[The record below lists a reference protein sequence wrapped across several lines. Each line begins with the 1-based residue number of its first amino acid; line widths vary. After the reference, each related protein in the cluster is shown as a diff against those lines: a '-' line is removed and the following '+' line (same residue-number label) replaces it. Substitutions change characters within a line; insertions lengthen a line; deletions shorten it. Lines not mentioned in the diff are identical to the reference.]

1 MAGLCHITKENILS
15 KTSTKTATWKLVPDP
30 FMFAKN
36 YTPSVLV
43 NENFEASHLY
53 DKGNSKTIKICSN
66 QDEDQLR
73 FIFKNDL

>member
-1 MAGLCHITKENILS
+1 MSYYKRKNILS

-53 DKGNSKTIKICSN
+53 DIGNSKTIKICSN